1 MKEKIKNI
9 TTKTKTWL
17 KEHKKVVIGAL
28 VGTAITATGIAVA
41 KKVKNNNCECDED
54 YEFDPG
60 RDCLMKFVV
69 DDGSNEVLGEVP
81 CTESYAKD
89 MIDIY
94 SNEVSVDDKEA

>member
-1 MKEKIKNI
+1 MKEKVKNI
-9 TTKTKTWL
+9 ATKTKTWV

-28 VGTAITATGIAVA
+28 IGTAVTAAGIAVA
-41 KKVKNNNCECDED
+41 KKKKNDEYYEND
-54 YEFDPG
+54 EFDPG

-69 DDGSNEVLGEVP
+69 DDDSNEVLGEVP

-94 SNEVSVDDKEA
+94 SNEMLVDEENK